1 MQGFLGKILPGAK
14 RSGAQ
19 AWRFSPKPKAP
30 TLQQRSIPELPLR
43 LNGDDQRM
51 RYGEDRIEMEVN
63 GKETDSD
70 EKVKNLIACHT
81 IR

>member
-1 MQGFLGKILPGAK
+1 LRENTT
-14 RSGAQ
+14 RSKTQWSAGVEI
-19 AWRFSPKPKAP
+19 FSKLKAL

-43 LNGDDQRM
+43 LNGDNQRM
-51 RYGEDRIEMEVN
+51 RYDENRIQMEVN

-70 EKVKNLIACHT
+70 KKVKNLIACHT

>member
-1 MQGFLGKILPGAK
+1 M
-14 RSGAQ
+14 
-19 AWRFSPKPKAP
+19 
-30 TLQQRSIPELPLR
+30 QQRSIPELPLR
-43 LNGDDQRM
+43 LNGDDQLM